1 MQLTESLQ
9 KSKNEL
15 NVMSNKLENP
25 SFEIDMSGGQKT
37 ELRFQMRRDF
47 GVQTSH
53 TDHCNNAN
61 IKVK

>member
-1 MQLTESLQ
+1 M
-9 KSKNEL
+9 
-15 NVMSNKLENP
+15 MSNKLKNP